1 VRTIDGSRGEGGGQL
16 TRMAVALAAI
26 TRTDLRLT
34 RIRAGRAKPGLA
46 AQHLSALRAV
56 AALAGGDIEGLALG
70 ATEITFRPG
79 TLRGGEYRFDIGT
92 AGSIALLLQALLPVM
107 LHAPQPVTVTVSGGT
122 DVRAA
127 PPLDYLRYVT
137 LPLLARFGADLSVE
151 IARRGYFPRGGG
163 EVSMLARPSVLR
175 QASFE
180 RGTLQGIRGI
190 VHTSRLPEH
199 VAERMCR
206 SAEDRLAGSGFACTW
221 EIAND
226 ATPAASPGGAVVLVA
241 DRTGTTLGA
250 AKVAERG
257 VRAETLGVA
266 AAEELLADLESR
278 VSLDVHA
285 ADQMI
290 LYLALAGG
298 PASFTTRAAT
308 SHTRTAIWLAEQF
321 LPTRFRVEERPALT
335 RVECTAE

>member
-1 VRTIDGSRGEGGGQL
+1 VLTIDGSHGEGGGQL

-26 TRTDLRLT
+26 TRRDLRLI

-46 AQHLSALRAV
+46 SQHLAALRAV

-79 TLRGGEYRFDIGT
+79 ELRGGEHRFDIGT
-92 AGSIALLLQALLPVM
+92 AGSIPLLLQALLPVM
-107 LHAPQPVTVTVSGGT
+107 IHAPQPVTVTVSGGT

-137 LPLLARFGADLSVE
+137 LPLLARFGADVAVE
-151 IARRGYFPRGGG
+151 ATRRGYFPRGGG
-163 EVSMLARPSVLR
+163 EVSMRARPAALR
-175 QASFE
+175 HASLE
-180 RGTLQGIRGI
+180 PGTLRGIRGI

-206 SAEDRLAGSGFACTW
+206 SAERRLATRGLGCTW
-221 EIAND
+221 EIATD

-250 AKVAERG
+250 ARAAERG
-257 VRAETLGVA
+257 VRAETLGIAVA
-266 AAEELLADLESR
+266 GELLADLESG
-278 VSLDVHA
+278 VSLDAHA
-285 ADQMI
+285 ADQVI
-290 LYLALAGG
+290 VYLALAGG
-298 PASFTTRAAT
+298 RASFTTRAAT

-321 LPTRFRVEERPALT
+321 LPARFRVDETPGHA
-335 RVECTAE
+335 RVECNVG